1 MSLAQYLKP
10 LVRMWWLIL
19 AAVAVATLASF
30 VVVRQSPPNY
40 QSHTVLM
47 VGRALE
53 NPNPSSGDLYMSQ
66 QLAGTYV
73 DILKRDQIQNATMAA
88 LGLDW
93 LPEYTAKLVPGTQFM
108 ELAVIDTEPLRA
120 QAVASELANQ
130 LMRLTP
136 ANAEGVDR
144 SRQAFIDQQLDELEA
159 SIKTTRE
166 EITKKQSELATM
178 FSARQIADAQ
188 AQIAALQ
195 SKLSA
200 SQASYASLI
209 QGSQR
214 TAINTITVIEP
225 ATLPIRPIG
234 PNKYTMV
241 LMAAAIG
248 FVLAAAGAYL
258 LDYLD
263 DTMKNPTDVQE
274 ALGLATLGAVP
285 KMNGPSGQ
293 GTLLTESPLPVIE
306 SYNVLRTNL
315 QFATVGQRLRSLL
328 ITSSLPGE
336 GKSLTAVNLSIALA
350 QASQRVVLVDGDLRR
365 PRIHKLFHLG
375 NAQGVTTAL
384 LQDHFDLDSFLLAT
398 EVPGLRVLAA
408 GPVPPNPTQLL
419 SSDHMRDLLTALQAE
434 TDILIVDSPPAT
446 AFADAALLSTQVNGV
461 LLVIDAGLTRR
472 EVARKALDALK
483 HVNAP
488 ILGVLLNRMPRS
500 ASDYYYYYSY
510 YEERD
515 GRSSRRSATSSPAV
529 AVNRARK
536 AFLSRWR
543 TTEPTKL

>member
-10 LVRMWWLIL
+10 LVKMWWLIL
-19 AAVAVATLASF
+19 AAVVVATASSF
-30 VVVRQSPPNY
+30 IVVRQSPPNY
-40 QSHTVLM
+40 QSHMVLM

-73 DILKRDQIQNATMAA
+73 DILKRDQIQNATMGA
-88 LGLDW
+88 LGLNW
-93 LPEYTAKLVPGTQFM
+93 LPEYTARLVPGTQFM
-108 ELAVIDTEPLRA
+108 ELAVVDTDPLRA
-120 QAVASELANQ
+120 QAVARELANQ

-144 SRQAFIDQQLDELEA
+144 SRQAFIEQQLDELET
-159 SIKTTRE
+159 SIKTTRD
-166 EITKKQSELATM
+166 EIAKKQSELATM

-200 SQASYASLI
+200 SQTSYAALI

-214 TAINTITVIEP
+214 TAINTITVVEP
-225 ATLPIRPIG
+225 ATLPIQPIG

-263 DTMKNPTDVQE
+263 DTMKNPADVQA

-293 GTLLTESPLPVIE
+293 GMLLPESSLPVIE

-315 QFATVGQRLRSLL
+315 QFATVGQHLRSLI
-328 ITSSLPGE
+328 ITSSIPGE
-336 GKSLTAVNLSIALA
+336 GKSLTAANLSIALA
-350 QASQRVVLVDGDLRR
+350 QSSQRVILVDGDLRR

-375 NAQGVTTAL
+375 NAGGITTAL
-384 LQDHFDLDSFLLAT
+384 LQDSFDLESLLQET
-398 EVPGLRVLAA
+398 QVPGLRVLAA
-408 GPVPPNPTQLL
+408 GPVPPNPAQLL
-419 SSDHMRDLLTALQAE
+419 SSSRMRDLLATLQAE

-446 AFADAALLSTQVNGV
+446 AFADAALLSTQVSGV
-461 LLVIDAGLTRR
+461 LLVIEAGRTRR
-472 EVARKALDALK
+472 DMARKALDALK

-500 ASDYYYYYSY
+500 AADYYYYYYY
-510 YEERD
+510 YEERE
-515 GRSSRRSATSSPAV
+515 GRSSRRSDVKSPVVGAKSGRKSLL
-529 AVNRARK
+529 NRGH
-536 AFLSRWR
+536 
-543 TTEPTKL
+543 TTEPTEP